1 MVENDKTS
9 IIKRKNT
16 ISLLNILKKDENYAM
31 LAKYISNKNPEY
43 IPPGYKLNTEFSND
57 SIMVFEKKKTIVI
70 VYKATN
76 LRNNIR
82 EALKDLKSD
91 LSIFLTIEKRN
102 KQFRNAV
109 NHFQMMKDVFP
120 NYQII
125 LVGHSLGGNI
135 ASYLGKRFTK
145 DVYRVITFNKGISP
159 LKKQEKGKKETAYA
173 NLKDVISKRSQD
185 AKFIST
191 KDGLRPHSID
201 NYLF

>member
-1 MVENDKTS
+1 MVEKDGT
-9 IIKRKNT
+9 KRKTT

-57 SIMVFEKKKTIVI
+57 SIVVFEKKKTIVI

-76 LRNNIR
+76 LRNSIK

-91 LSIFLTIEKRN
+91 LSIFLSIEKSN

-109 NHFQMMKDVFP
+109 YHFQIIKDMFP
-120 NYQII
+120 SSKIV

-159 LKKQEKGKKETAYA
+159 LKKQKKGNKETAYA
-173 NLKDVISKRSQD
+173 NAKDFISKRSPD
-185 AKFIST
+185 ANFIST
-191 KDGLRPHSID
+191 KDGIRPHSID
-201 NYLF
+201 NYLL

>member
-1 MVENDKTS
+1 MVQKDGT
-9 IIKRKNT
+9 KRKTT

-31 LAKYISNKNPEY
+31 LAKYISNKNTEY

-57 SIMVFEKKKTIVI
+57 SIVVFEKKKTIVI

-76 LRNNIR
+76 LRNNIK

-109 NHFQMMKDVFP
+109 NHFQMIKDEFP
-120 NYQII
+120 NSRIV

-135 ASYLGKRFTK
+135 ASYLGKRFPK
-145 DVYRVITFNKGISP
+145 KIYRVVTFNKAISP
-159 LKKQEKGKKETAYA
+159 IKKQEKGNKETAYA
-173 NLKDVISKRSQD
+173 NVNDIFSKKALD
-185 AKFIST
+185 AIFVPKKNGI
-191 KDGLRPHSID
+191 RPHSID